1 MSSPDD
7 TPRKPAKGKVAV
19 ALGYEPGKDPA
30 PKVTAKGEGLVAE
43 NIVRI
48 ALDHGV
54 EVRQDADLALIL
66 SKLDLDSFVPVE
78 VYGTIAEV
86 LSYVYKA
93 NAEKRWK
100 LGVK

>member
-7 TPRKPAKGKVAV
+7 TPRKLKGRVAV
-19 ALGYEPGKDPA
+19 ALGYEPGKDEA
-30 PKVTAKGEGLVAE
+30 PKITAKGEGLVADT
-43 NIVRI
+43 IIQV

-54 EVRQDADLALIL
+54 EVRQDADLAMIL
-66 SKLDLDSFVPVE
+66 SKLDLDSFVPME
-78 VYGTIAEV
+78 VYGTIAEI

>member
-7 TPRKPAKGKVAV
+7 HPRKLRGKVAV
-19 ALGYEPGKDPA
+19 ALGYEPGKDQA
-30 PKVTAKGEGLVAE
+30 PKVTAKGEGQVAD
-43 NIVRI
+43 RI
-48 ALDHGV
+48 IQVALDHGV
-54 EVRQDADLALIL
+54 EVRRDEDLALIL
-66 SKLDLDSFVPVE
+66 SKLDLDSFVPLE
-78 VYGTIAEV
+78 VYGTIAEI